1 MHIKRKG
8 VKIMQEF
15 LDNLWA
21 TLAELGT
28 SFGLKLLGALLILI
42 IGLKLSKWA
51 VKIWTKSKGYQKI
64 DTTVGRFLANAL
76 KAVLYTIVIMSAVIT
91 IGVPAAS
98 LITILGSA
106 GVAVGLALQGSLS
119 NLAGSIMIMIF
130 RPFKIGDFIEGNG
143 VSGIVEDITMFYTI
157 IKTGDNKVIT
167 VPNGALS
174 NGNITNY
181 SKMDLRRVDFTLSAA
196 YGTDVNKVKT
206 LLMKLAVENELVLK
220 DPAPFVALKE
230 HGASSIDFVLRV
242 WVNSADYWTVNFGM
256 LETIY
261 NEFNANGIEIPF
273 PQMNVHV
280 KQ

>member
-1 MHIKRKG
+1 MK
-8 VKIMQEF
+8 EF
-15 LDNLWA
+15 LDKLIT

-28 SFGLKLLGALLILI
+28 SFGLKLVGAILILV
-42 IGLKLSKWA
+42 IGIKLSKW
-51 VKIWTKSKGYQKI
+51 VVRLWTKSKGYQNI
-64 DTTVGRFLANAL
+64 DTTVGHFFANAL
-76 KAVLYTIVIMSAVIT
+76 KALLYTVVIMSAVIT

-106 GVAVGLALQGSLS
+106 GIAVGLALQGSLS

-143 VSGIVEDITMFYTI
+143 VSGTVEDITMFYTI

-181 SKMDLRRVDFTLSAA
+181 SAKDIRRVDLTLSAA
-196 YGTDVNKVKT
+196 YGTDVNKVKM
-206 LLMKLAVENELVLK
+206 LLMKLALENKLVLK
-220 DPAPFVALKE
+220 TPEPFVALKE

-273 PQMNVHV
+273 PQMDVHV

>member
-1 MHIKRKG
+1 M
-8 VKIMQEF
+8 EDF
-15 LDNLWA
+15 LNNLWA
-21 TLAELGT
+21 TLASLGT
-28 SFGLKLLGALLILI
+28 SFGLKLLGAILILV
-42 IGLKLSKWA
+42 IGLKVSKWA
-51 VKIWTKSKGYQKI
+51 VKVWTKSKGYQKL
-64 DTTVGRFLANAL
+64 DTTVAHFLANAL

-130 RPFKIGDFIEGNG
+130 RPFKIGDFIDGNG
-143 VSGIVEDITMFYTI
+143 VSGTVEDITMFYTI
-157 IKTGDNKVIT
+157 IKTGDNKVVT

-181 SKMDLRRVDFTLSAA
+181 SKKDIRRVDLTASVA
-196 YGTDVNKVKT
+196 YGTDIDKVKT
-206 LLMKLAVENELVLK
+206 LLMKLAEENDLVLK
-220 DPAPFVALKE
+220 DPAPFVALSQ
-230 HGASSIDFVLRV
+230 HGASSVDFVLRV
-242 WVNSADYWTVNFGM
+242 WVNSGDYWTVNFGM
-256 LETIY
+256 MEKIY

-273 PQMNVHV
+273 PQMDVHV